1 MSDQIPLYVG
11 DLPADVAAQYDN
23 STQIAIDTETTGLNF
38 WRDRLCLVQMTDEF
52 GHLALV
58 QIKPDQRP
66 ERLLAILA
74 DPKKLKILHFAR
86 FDVAR
91 IQQSYGVT
99 MKPIFCTKIA
109 SKLARTSTE
118 RHGLKD
124 LVSTY
129 LGITLD
135 KEKQTSDWGAE
146 QLSKEQLQYAANDV
160 LHLIELK
167 EVLTSLLQREG
178 RLDLAKASFEFL
190 PTLCTFDRLG
200 WEGVFEH

>member
-38 WRDRLCLVQMTDEF
+38 WRDRLCLVQMTDEY
-52 GHLALV
+52 GHLALI
-58 QIKPDQRP
+58 QIKPDRRP